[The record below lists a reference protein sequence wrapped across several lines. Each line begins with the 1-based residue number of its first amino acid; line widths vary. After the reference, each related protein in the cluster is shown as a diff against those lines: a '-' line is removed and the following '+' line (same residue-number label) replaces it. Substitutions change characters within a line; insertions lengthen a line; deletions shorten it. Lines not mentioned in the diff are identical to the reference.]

1 MQADTIMDEHSEK
14 KQPRSRVK
22 KGKNRFAYLIPILI
36 VASLAGLYLYKKA
49 QAPETLPYSQEAIA
63 SDISLNQHD
72 EPSRQKNSLTQP
84 AKQEPPLVVTQQSG
98 SSGANQT
105 PQSIEKKT
113 TPAAS
118 ESPDS
123 PSLSDESPH
132 AFIASTDTLNPVIP
146 AQSEQCLPLINKIN
160 TFYARLDRQPYMK
173 TFHLNE
179 PSKEYFSKLIQKL
192 IDNPPIVTR
201 ETDDLFTLLKNTA
214 HFFRILG
221 KKNILVLKG
230 ILDREKGSLEEIL
243 STFYA
248 LSIYPECLE
257 KEYFLKLPLDSLYD
271 YAGFFLDTM
280 GGRLYLFRRD
290 STSRMIVSYYAIL
303 IINRANVEG
312 SDKHGIDLLP
322 SVNALIEEIE
332 TGGKRIQKREIFLDN
347 LYDLKEKYDR

>member
-1 MQADTIMDEHSEK
+1 MDKHGQK
-14 KQPRSRVK
+14 KQPQSRVK
-22 KGKNRFAYLIPILI
+22 KGKNRFTYLIPILI
-36 VASLAGLYLYKKA
+36 VASLAGLYLYKIS
-49 QAPETLPYSQEAIA
+49 QPPEILPYSQDAIA
-63 SDISLNQHD
+63 NDITVNQHND
-72 EPSRQKNSLTQP
+72 PLQQKNNSTQLAQQESPPVVSSLGTQSNP
-84 AKQEPPLVVTQQSG
+84 KV
-98 SSGANQT
+98 ANQNLK
-105 PQSIEKKT
+105 SIEKNT
-113 TPAAS
+113 TPALS
-118 ESPDS
+118 KSPYS
-123 PSLSDESPH
+123 PSVTDENPRPS
-132 AFIASTDTLNPVIP
+132 IVSEETLNSAIP
-146 AQSEQCLPLINKIN
+146 AQSQQCLPLINKIN

-173 TFHLNE
+173 TFDLNE

-192 IDNPPIVTR
+192 INNPPIVTR

-221 KKNILVLKG
+221 KKNILILKG
-230 ILDREKGSLEEIL
+230 ILDREKDSLESIL

-257 KEYFLKLPLDSLYD
+257 KEYSLTLPLDALYD

-290 STSRMIVSYYAIL
+290 STSRMIVSYYAIM
-303 IINRANVEG
+303 IIDRANIEG

>member
-1 MQADTIMDEHSEK
+1 MDEHSQK

-22 KGKNRFAYLIPILI
+22 KGTNRFAYLIPILI
-36 VASLAGLYLYKKA
+36 VVSLAGLYLFKKS
-49 QAPETLPYSQEAIA
+49 QPTETLPYSQDANA
-63 SDISLNQHD
+63 NDITVSQHND
-72 EPSRQKNSLTQP
+72 PPQQKVNSIQP
-84 AKQEPPLVVTQQSG
+84 ASQKSPPVVSPLETQSSRDNVKQNPK
-98 SSGANQT
+98 
-105 PQSIEKKT
+105 SIEKN
-113 TPAAS
+113 AASATS
-118 ESPDS
+118 ESPSS
-123 PSLSDESPH
+123 PSVTDESPRPS
-132 AFIASTDTLNPVIP
+132 IAVGKTLSPVVP
-146 AQSEQCLPLINKIN
+146 SQSVQCLPLINKIN

-192 IDNPPIVTR
+192 INNPPIVTR

-230 ILDREKGSLEEIL
+230 ILDREKDSLESIL

-257 KEYFLKLPLDSLYD
+257 KEYSLKLPLDSLYD

-290 STSRMIVSYYAIL
+290 STSRMIVSYYAIM
-303 IINRANVEG
+303 IIDRANVEG

-322 SVNALIEEIE
+322 SVNALIEGIE
-332 TGGKRIQKREIFLDN
+332 TGGKRIQKREIFLDD

>member
-1 MQADTIMDEHSEK
+1 MDEHSQK

-22 KGKNRFAYLIPILI
+22 KGKNRFAYLIPIL
-36 VASLAGLYLYKKA
+36 VVMSLAGLYFYKKT
-49 QAPETLPYSQEAIA
+49 QPTETLPYSQ
-63 SDISLNQHD
+63 DINANTSTLNQQHD
-72 EPSRQKNSLTQP
+72 PSQQKKDSIPTASQESLPVVSSLVTPDSPITANKNPQP
-84 AKQEPPLVVTQQSG
+84 IENIA
-98 SSGANQT
+98 T
-105 PQSIEKKT
+105 PSV
-113 TPAAS
+113 S
-118 ESPDS
+118 ESPYS
-123 PSLSDESPH
+123 PTGTVKSAHS
-132 AFIASTDTLNPVIP
+132 STVSEETVSMLVP
-146 AQSEQCLPLINKIN
+146 AQNEQCLPLINKIN

-192 IDNPPIVTR
+192 INNPPIVTR

-230 ILDREKGSLEEIL
+230 ILDREKDSLESVL

-257 KEYFLKLPLDSLYD
+257 KEYSLSLPLDALYD

-290 STSRMIVSYYAIL
+290 STSRMIVSYYAIM
-303 IINRANVEG
+303 IIDRANIEG

-322 SVNALIEEIE
+322 PVNALIEEIE
-332 TGGKRIQKREIFLDN
+332 TGGKRIQKREIFLDD